1 MSILDG
7 LVWQPVAHTPDAGGL
22 PAVTHD
28 GVLEIAGH
36 RLRCYRLDD
45 GRAIIH
51 ADDFREFFGDL
62 GEASASE
69 VPVTATDSNPFAL
82 AT

>member
-7 LVWQPVAHTPDAGGL
+7 LDWQQVPHAPSGDGL
-22 PAVTHD
+22 PTVTHE

-36 RLRCYRLDD
+36 RLRCFRLDD

-51 ADDFREFFGDL
+51 ADDFHEFFGDM
-62 GEASASE
+62 GVDPASAI
-69 VPVTATDSNPFAL
+69 PVQAATSKP
-82 AT
+82 

>member
-7 LVWQPVAHTPDAGGL
+7 LAWSQVEHQPDPGGL
-22 PAVTHD
+22 PSVTHE

-51 ADDFREFFGDL
+51 ADDFHRFFGDM
-62 GEASASE
+62 GVEPACE
-69 VPVTATDSNPFAL
+69 IPVTAVSSRP
-82 AT
+82 

>member
-7 LVWQPVAHTPDAGGL
+7 LAWQPVAHTPDAAGL
-22 PAVTHD
+22 PAVTHE

-36 RLRCYRLDD
+36 RLWCYRLDD

-51 ADDFREFFGDL
+51 ADDLRDQRFR
-62 GEASASE
+62 ASAEPRPS
-69 VPVTATDSNPFAL
+69 
-82 AT
+82 

>member
-7 LVWQPVAHTPDAGGL
+7 LAWKQVEPTQSQDGL
-22 PAVTHD
+22 PAVTHE

-51 ADDFREFFGDL
+51 ADDFHAFFGHM
-62 GEASASE
+62 GVEPACE
-69 VPVTATDSNPFAL
+69 IPVTAVSSRP
-82 AT
+82 